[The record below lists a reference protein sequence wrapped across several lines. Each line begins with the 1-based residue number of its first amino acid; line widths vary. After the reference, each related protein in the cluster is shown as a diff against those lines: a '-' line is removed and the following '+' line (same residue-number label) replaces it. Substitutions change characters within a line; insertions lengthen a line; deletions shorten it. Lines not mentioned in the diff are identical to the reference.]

1 MSSLYVHRETVSGP
15 GAWRAADVQA
25 DRSWIYPL
33 GAADID
39 ELERAMAHAKR
50 SGLPTTELR
59 SRHFPLSGLTA
70 RIAEVWRQ
78 LEHGRGMAI
87 LRGVPVERYD
97 PADLELLYW
106 GISTHLGIVI
116 PQNSKGDLIGRVEDT
131 GVKWGEIRNGEIMR
145 GYVTSA
151 TLPFHSDTG
160 DVAALLCVRKAKSGG
175 LTSVVSSSA
184 IFNEMLAHE
193 PELLETLFTG
203 FYYSLRG
210 ENGGGVNQVSSYRI
224 PVFDWCDGR
233 LNGRYIRRTIQTA
246 AKMGG
251 PALTEI
257 ELRALDAMEKYS
269 NSDLLRFD
277 MMMEPGDI
285 QYVNNFVVL
294 HSRTEFQDYDEPARK
309 RLMLRVWL
317 QVPQGRALSRPH
329 ETLFGE
335 KTPFLTRAQAMEKE
349 GLVAA

>member
-1 MSSLYVHRETVSGP
+1 MSQLYVHREPIAGP
-15 GAWRAADVQA
+15 GAWRAADVHA
-25 DRSWIYPL
+25 DQSWIYTL
-33 GAADID
+33 TSADIG
-39 ELERAMAHAKR
+39 ELERAIAQAKKE
-50 SGLPTTELR
+50 GLPTTAIR
-59 SRHFPLSGLTA
+59 NRHFPLPSFAA
-70 RIAEVWRQ
+70 RIAQVWRQ

-87 LRGVPVERYD
+87 VRGVPVDRYD

-131 GVKWGEIRNGEIMR
+131 GVKWGEVRNGEIMR
-145 GYVTSA
+145 GYVTNA

-160 DVAALLCVRKAKSGG
+160 DVAALLCVRQAKSGG

-184 IFNEMLAHE
+184 IFNEILAHE
-193 PELLETLFTG
+193 PDLLETLFTG

-224 PVFDWCDGR
+224 PVFDYCDGN

-251 PALTEI
+251 PALTDL

-269 NSDLLRFD
+269 NSDELRFD

-285 QYVNNFVVL
+285 QYVNNFIVL
-294 HSRTEFQDYDEPARK
+294 HSRTQFEDYEEPARK
-309 RLMLRVWL
+309 RLMIRVWL
-317 QVPQGRALSRPH
+317 QVPQGRTLSRPH

-335 KTPFLTRAQAMEKE
+335 KTPFLTRAQAMAKE